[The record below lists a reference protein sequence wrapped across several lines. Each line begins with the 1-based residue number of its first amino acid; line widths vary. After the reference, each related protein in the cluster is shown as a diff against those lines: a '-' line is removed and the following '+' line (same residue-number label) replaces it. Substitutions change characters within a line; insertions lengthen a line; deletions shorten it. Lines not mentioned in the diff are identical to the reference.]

1 MVFSSL
7 FRTIVRTVP
16 RAIRTTRNIQPVTRS
31 APKNQFIQNIGEH
44 HNYLGESTPLHTLS
58 HPTKTAVK
66 EVSVTRGFNP
76 VVKTNVF
83 RQTPATLQVQ
93 STSAVGGNLTKI
105 GRTQPSVFKSPII
118 QETGEGVTFR
128 RRRPV
133 VSMEGFGKST
143 FGAHKV
149 PMRPDNAYLVRPKNP
164 KDTQA
169 LIKQFRSIQNTQVSR
184 LSHGT
189 TQLESVRKGDVQN
202 LLVRMGGQRQKLK
215 NVATV
220 STARDK
226 VLQKGDILFRRVG
239 SNPKDKYVN
248 GGVGDTFFITKDI
261 PNAKFSLGS
270 GSELGV
276 QSTSASGGKLTN
288 ESIFKINKL
297 RGKQE
302 ELADRFTGLFKIN
315 EGNPAKTK
323 QLEKVFNRENFILE
337 QKQRNIMGIERG
349 NKQFSDT
356 FFDGATKSKKDE
368 ILKLTTPSELGVQ
381 STSARGGNL
390 VTGTFDGINTR
401 NALLV
406 KPNNLKDSDAI
417 TSTLKTLQGVKSYNV
432 RKLDRLSLL
441 NTDIKLDRG
450 TVKLSEIAKIRK
462 SAHGEKVFDEGDILV
477 ARRFNA
483 RSMVTKEGDNYVR
496 TDHGRANIFQFDK
509 KIVREVKPIISSS
522 KSTTAPPKSSYLG
535 FNVKPLSKSTTAPPK
550 SSYLGFNVKPL
561 SMVEDLERSSSVF
574 RGLTPKTKQSIAK
587 FASKDN
593 NREIGTKQLLVSLD
607 SPLGAFMF
615 KNAGTRLNTEQ
626 VAGLNQL
633 IKSDIA
639 SQIVGRQRSFIEDT
653 ASRGGNLI
661 RDKKIGRATFDQIDL
676 GQGTVKL
683 QLTPQNNQLF
693 SSQVRTIF
701 DNNLTIGQQKRI
713 VGQAGVGKDEMTDL
727 FSSGKIKLSKVKN
740 DLVGGSEVVADID
753 TVAFH
758 RVSSDI
764 IPVGNARGIMRSRTP
779 KDDLTEAMGGKP
791 NLFAGYG
798 LTARQ
803 SDQIISSKQSL
814 TELGGLR
821 PIRQGVWNN
830 SNDPFPQKLAEDG
843 FRDLFGKKETIL
855 NIKKIDPNTS
865 PFKFLPFGKVKQKT
879 GQTEGEIH
887 NVLND
892 LADPVKKTKI
902 MNHLGTV
909 QFTPFA
915 GKNIRTT
922 GTQGA
927 GLSDILRTV
936 KQTKADKKF
945 FENRGLPNF
954 DDFF

>member
-417 TSTLKTLQGVKSYNV
+417 ASTLKTLQGVKSYNV

-462 SAHGEKVFDEGDILV
+462 SAHGEKVFDEGDLLV

-509 KIVREVKPIISSS
+509 KIVREVTPIISSS

-535 FNVKPLSKSTTAPPK
+535 FNVKPSSKSTTAPPK

-633 IKSDIA
+633 IKSDVA

-653 ASRGGNLI
+653 ASRGGNILKSKRELGLGLGSADFFVKETPDIGI
-661 RDKKIGRATFDQIDL
+661 RPLRTLFNEDLTDVGRGRLLRKVGID
-676 GQGTVKL
+676 
-683 QLTPQNNQLF
+683 
-693 SSQVRTIF
+693 
-701 DNNLTIGQQKRI
+701 
-713 VGQAGVGKDEMTDL
+713 
-727 FSSGKIKLSKVKN
+727 N
-740 DLVGGSEVVADID
+740 DTANV
-753 TVAFH
+753 FQ
-758 RVSSDI
+758 
-764 IPVGNARGIMRSRTP
+764 
-779 KDDLTEAMGGKP
+779 KDD
-791 NLFAGYG
+791 F
-798 LTARQ
+798 Q
-803 SDQIISSKQSL
+803 
-814 TELGGLR
+814 
-821 PIRQGVWNN
+821 
-830 SNDPFPQKLAEDG
+830 
-843 FRDLFGKKETIL
+843 TIL
-855 NIKKIDPNTS
+855 NDIDNPRGFIDETADEINAITPSKFSSVSESRISPTVQRRTTESGSILARIKPTGLQRKAITRNLNSPVFMENAFSTVADVGTKGKSPLGRSAVDP
-865 PFKFLPFGKVKQKT
+865 FARFMGKT
-879 GQTEGEIH
+879 GQ
-887 NVLND
+887 NQF
-892 LADPVKKTKI
+892 AKPVKT
-902 MNHLGTV
+902 
-909 QFTPFA
+909 
-915 GKNIRTT
+915 NIF
-922 GTQGA
+922 
-927 GLSDILRTV
+927 SDASRQKV
-936 KQTKADKKF
+936 R
-945 FENRGLPNF
+945 ENRGMPNF
-954 DDFF
+954 DDYF